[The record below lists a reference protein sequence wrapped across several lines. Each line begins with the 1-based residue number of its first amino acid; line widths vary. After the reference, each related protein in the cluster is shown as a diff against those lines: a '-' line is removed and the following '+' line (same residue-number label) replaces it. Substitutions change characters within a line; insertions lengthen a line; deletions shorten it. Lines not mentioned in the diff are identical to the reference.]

1 MKFSHYLCSV
11 FHLEMRPK
19 IRKRGEIN
27 EFKGLKIMNKTLLHQ
42 VDDDNLD
49 RLLDAVGKV
58 LCDMND
64 AEPNKE
70 VRYKDETY
78 MTALRLSSMIFETIR
93 KKFLEKEGK

>member
-1 MKFSHYLCSV
+1 M
-11 FHLEMRPK
+11 ETRPK

-27 EFKGLKIMNKTLLHQ
+27 KFKGLKIMNETLLYQ

-49 RLLDAVGKV
+49 RLLDAVGEV
-58 LCDMND
+58 ICDMND

-78 MTALRLSSMIFETIR
+78 ISILKLNSMIFEII
-93 KKFLEKEGK
+93 KKKYLEKQGNRL